1 MAPYPSGKGEVC
13 KTFMQ
18 QFDSARRLVYS
29 RSGNPGA
36 AFFLLLSKLL
46 KTATKIVEKISGF
59 FVCDVLRDLALE
71 NPRGSVCV
79 LVEETSKIVITV
91 PVT

>member
-1 MAPYPSGKGEVC
+1 MP
-13 KTFMQ
+13 
-18 QFDSARRLVYS
+18 QFDSEWRLVDS

-59 FVCDVLRDLALE
+59 FVCDILRDLALE
-71 NPRGSVCV
+71 NPHGSVCG
-79 LVEETSKIVITV
+79 LVEETSKTVILFLL
-91 PVT
+91 

>member
-1 MAPYPSGKGEVC
+1 
-13 KTFMQ
+13 MQ

-46 KTATKIVEKISGF
+46 KTATKIVEKISVF
-59 FVCDVLRDLALE
+59 FVCDILRDLALE
-71 NPRGSVCV
+71 NPRSSVYV

-91 PVT
+91 PVTGTK